1 MKSTKW
7 IALLLAVLM
16 VLPAVAA
23 CGKTEDTPAD
33 TTTQN
38 AATTTEAASAETT
51 APVETNKYEIGDELP
66 ENLDYKGEELHFYS
80 RGRDWCKDV
89 VDVADLTGEVIND
102 AVYNRNAVVED
113 RLNFKIV
120 DHKDSGTDDYEIVNT
135 LKTHVLAGSSDF
147 DVACSATYA
156 MLSGITQNLFQN
168 MLDLEYMDLS
178 RPYWSQGINN
188 AVYVGDSQYL
198 ATGAISL
205 AYYRFIF
212 ATFFNKNLFE
222 QHDVPF
228 LYETV
233 ESGKWTLDYQHEIA
247 TGFYS
252 DMNGNNTADEADRF
266 GFVINHDRI
275 GVDTYWSS
283 LELPILAKDED
294 NFFVFAANKE
304 RMSVAVEKVNSLVW
318 DEVASW
324 RVTNHGLDEEQ
335 NDLIKFFVEDRAAMV
350 TLRLIEV
357 EGEEIRNMESKY
369 GIVPVP
375 KLDESQEQYHSHI
388 HDNSDGF
395 CIPLTTVGDKL
406 EMVGAVMEAMA
417 SEGYRTLMPAYYE
430 TALKTKYVSDEDS
443 VKMLDLVIENLHVDS
458 GFLYVDGTGNFHQN
472 MRTAWISKNNSNIS
486 SALQAIDRVIAKQL
500 DKLNSSIE
508 KIQG

>member
-1 MKSTKW
+1 MMKKW
-7 IALLLAVLM
+7 IALLLAMTTL
-16 VLPAVAA
+16 LPIAVS
-23 CGKTEDTPAD
+23 CGKGGEEPAD
-33 TTTQN
+33 TTT
-38 AATTTEAASAETT
+38 AATTVATEATVTTEAS
-51 APVETNKYEIGDELP
+51 VETDKYEIGDELP
-66 ENLDYKGEELHFYS
+66 ADLDYKGEELHFYS
-80 RGRDWCKDV
+80 RGRSWCKDV
-89 VDVADLTGEVIND
+89 VDVADMTGEVIND
-102 AVYNRNAVVED
+102 AVYNRNAAVED

-135 LKTHVLAGSSDF
+135 LKTHVLAGASDY

-156 MLSGITQNLFQN
+156 MLSGITQNLVQN
-168 MLDLEYMDLS
+168 MLDLEHMDLS
-178 RPYWSQGINN
+178 RPYWSQGINS
-188 AVYVGDSQYL
+188 AVYVGDAQYL

-247 TGFYS
+247 TGFYA

-283 LELPILAKDED
+283 LELPILAKDEN

-304 RMSVAVEKVNSLVW
+304 RMAVAVEKINSLVW
-318 DEVASW
+318 DETASW

-388 HDNSDGF
+388 HDNADGF

-458 GFLYVDGTGNFHQN
+458 GFHYVDGTGGFHQN

-486 SALQAIDRVIAKQL
+486 SALKAIDRVIAKQL

-508 KIQG
+508 KIQ

>member
-1 MKSTKW
+1 
-7 IALLLAVLM
+7 
-16 VLPAVAA
+16 
-23 CGKTEDTPAD
+23 
-33 TTTQN
+33 
-38 AATTTEAASAETT
+38 
-51 APVETNKYEIGDELP
+51 
-66 ENLDYKGEELHFYS
+66 
-80 RGRDWCKDV
+80 
-89 VDVADLTGEVIND
+89 
-102 AVYNRNAVVED
+102 
-113 RLNFKIV
+113 
-120 DHKDSGTDDYEIVNT
+120 
-135 LKTHVLAGSSDF
+135 
-147 DVACSATYA
+147 

-168 MLDLEYMDLS
+168 MLNLEHMDLS

-188 AVYVGDSQYL
+188 AVYVGDAQYL

-212 ATFFNKNLFE
+212 ATFFNKDLFE
-222 QHDVPF
+222 EHSVPF

-247 TGFYS
+247 ASFYS
-252 DMNGNNTADEADRF
+252 DMNGNNTADETDRF

-275 GVDTYWSS
+275 GVDSYWSA

-304 RMSVAVEKVNSLVW
+304 RMAVAVEKLNSLVW
-318 DEVASW
+318 DDACSW

-350 TLRLIEV
+350 SLRLIEV

-369 GIVPVP
+369 GIVPMP
-375 KLDESQEQYHSHI
+375 KLDETQAEYHSHI

-395 CIPLTTVGDKL
+395 SIPLTTTDDKL
-406 EMVGAVMEAMA
+406 QMVGAVMEAMA

-443 VKMLDLVIENLHVDS
+443 VKMLDLVIDSLYVDS

-472 MRTAWISKNNSNIS
+472 MRTAWIGKNNSNIT
-486 SALQAIDRVIAKQL
+486 SALAAIDRVIGKQL

-508 KIQG
+508 KIQ

>member
-1 MKSTKW
+1 MLLA
-7 IALLLAVLM
+7 ALL
-16 VLPAVAA
+16 VLPAFAA
-23 CGKTEDTPAD
+23 CGKSDEEPSAPSQE
-33 TTTQN
+33 TTTA
-38 AATTTEAASAETT
+38 AATTTAATTEAPA
-51 APVETNKYEIGDELP
+51 ETNKYEIGDELP
-66 ENLDYKGEELHFYS
+66 ADLDYKGEELHFYS

-89 VDVADLTGEVIND
+89 VDVADMTGEVIND
-102 AVYNRNAVVED
+102 AVYNRNAAVED
-113 RLNFKIV
+113 RLNIKIV

-247 TGFYS
+247 TGFYA

-283 LELPILAKDED
+283 LELPILAKDEN

-304 RMSVAVEKVNSLVW
+304 RMAVAVEKINSLVW
-318 DEVASW
+318 DETASW

-388 HDNSDGF
+388 HDNADGF

-458 GFLYVDGTGNFHQN
+458 GFLYVDGTGGFHQN

-486 SALQAIDRVIAKQL
+486 SALKAIDRVIAKQL

-508 KIQG
+508 KIQ